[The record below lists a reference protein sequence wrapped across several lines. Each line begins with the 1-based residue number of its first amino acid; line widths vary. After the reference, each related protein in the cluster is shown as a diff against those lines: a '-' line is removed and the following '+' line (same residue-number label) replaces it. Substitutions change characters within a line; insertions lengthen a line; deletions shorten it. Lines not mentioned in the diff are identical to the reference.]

1 MKKGK
6 DRAKFIISSHH
17 SLFFNV
23 VCNELKKHAC
33 KRYFLHRNGN
43 EGYTLQATDET
54 PFFHHVALLSELQR
68 VMNSGEISTY
78 HFNILRSVLEKTSTF
93 FGYDDFSKCIHGIE
107 DEVLYS
113 RALNLLSHGKY
124 SIYEPVEMGEDNKK
138 LFKNILRAFLNKYQ
152 FELPILLVEEK
163 KVSINSNGDVEKTII
178 EKESEFEEKEIEQR
192 ISSEKLERIDPSQF
206 EKSKKKKNTRRNN

>member
-1 MKKGK
+1 MDDNNVIAVASDLSQLLKKGK
-6 DRAKFIISSHH
+6 DNLKFIISSHH

-23 VCNELKKHAC
+23 VCNELKKYKC
-33 KRYFLHRNGN
+33 KRYFLHKNGY

-54 PFFHHVALLSELQR
+54 PFFHHVALLSELQK
-68 VMNSGEISTY
+68 VKISGKINTY

-124 SIYEPVEMGEDNKK
+124 SIYEPIEMGEDNKM
-138 LFKNILRAFLNKYQ
+138 LFKRILQAFQDKYQ
-152 FELPILLVEEK
+152 FDLPVLVVEERLDLTD
-163 KVSINSNGDVEKTII
+163 S
-178 EKESEFEEKEIEQR
+178 KEN
-192 ISSEKLERIDPSQF
+192 SEKLIV
-206 EKSKKKKNTRRNN
+206 EKDTEPEKGKLKDESRLK

>member
-1 MKKGK
+1 
-6 DRAKFIISSHH
+6 
-17 SLFFNV
+17 
-23 VCNELKKHAC
+23 
-33 KRYFLHRNGN
+33 
-43 EGYTLQATDET
+43 
-54 PFFHHVALLSELQR
+54 
-68 VMNSGEISTY
+68 MNSGEISTY